1 MKRTNV
7 DSVYEQRTLANSLHR
22 DASKRMLYREQV
34 LVYSKVA
41 ARIEVALDVC
51 HELRPYHLKIP

>member
-1 MKRTNV
+1 
-7 DSVYEQRTLANSLHR
+7 
-22 DASKRMLYREQV
+22 MLYREQV